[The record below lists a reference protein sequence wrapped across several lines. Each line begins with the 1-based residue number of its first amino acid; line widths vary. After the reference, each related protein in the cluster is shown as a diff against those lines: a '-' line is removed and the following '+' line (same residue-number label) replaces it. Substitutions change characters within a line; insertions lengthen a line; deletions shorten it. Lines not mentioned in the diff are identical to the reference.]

1 MQSLIF
7 SFREINSFYYF
18 IQFHGIVL
26 NDLHLCH
33 SIWAC
38 WHVSFHINDFFYN
51 QNWWNSTA
59 FIIRKIFRMKRWTE
73 PLKPKKQPGQWV
85 RAKSKMLLLVLVQP
99 AENFFKSTK
108 VETECCILNV
118 ERRENCNICS
128 CLVLDRTIMMI
139 WLWIDSFILSNA
151 VISGLWTVVS
161 EHNQ

>member
-1 MQSLIF
+1 MGLSWTICIYVIPYERVGMCPFTLMIFFTTKTDGTQPHLSYGRFFVWNDEQSL
-7 SFREINSFYYF
+7 
-18 IQFHGIVL
+18 
-26 NDLHLCH
+26 
-33 SIWAC
+33 W
-38 WHVSFHINDFFYN
+38 N
-51 QNWWNSTA
+51 Q
-59 FIIRKIFRMKRWTE
+59 
-73 PLKPKKQPGQWV
+73 KKQPGQWV

-99 AENFFKSTK
+99 AENFLKSTK

-161 EHNQ
+161 